1 MHLSQINSLTQVT
14 KKQWNALLVDNNP
27 FLKHEFLSALETH
40 GCVGA
45 TFGWYP
51 CHIIVTKDH
60 ELIAACPLYVKDNSY
75 GELVFDWAWADA
87 YARSGHQYYPKLV
100 SALPYTPVTS
110 QRLLIRAD
118 QDRDELSRQIL
129 GFALQIADHNKMS
142 SLHWLFPSK
151 EETSHFSQHQ
161 HFIRSGYQFH
171 WHNKNYRHFD
181 DYLQALS
188 SKKRKA
194 IRRERRLV
202 AEAGV
207 TLRRVSGAQASEQ
220 DWANLH
226 HFYRITFERKSGYA
240 TFNLNFFHDIA
251 NSMGEQILLV
261 FAERNGCSIA
271 AALMLQ
277 SEHTLYGRH
286 WGCDE
291 FVDGMHFEACYYQG
305 IEHCIDNGL
314 TTFEP
319 GAQGEF
325 KLSRGFLP
333 TRTWSAHWL
342 AHPEYHRLIERH
354 TDHETEMLGEIIEE
368 LETHSPYRKVTPPAK
383 KTN

>member
-1 MHLSQINSLTQVT
+1 MRLSQINSLTQVN
-14 KKQWNALLVDNNP
+14 KNQWNALLRDNNP
-27 FLKHEFLSALETH
+27 FLKYEFLSALECH
-40 GCVGA
+40 GCVGE

-51 CHIIVTKDH
+51 CHIVAEDH
-60 ELIAACPLYVKDNSY
+60 GELVAACPLYIKDNSY
-75 GELVFDWAWADA
+75 GELVFDHAWADA
-87 YARSGHQYYPKLV
+87 WARAGQQYYPKLV

-110 QRLLIRAD
+110 DRLLIRAD
-118 QDRDELSRQIL
+118 QDQAKLSEQLIE
-129 GFALQIADHNKMS
+129 FALQYATQQQLS
-142 SLHWLFPSK
+142 SLHWLFPS
-151 EETSHFSQHQ
+151 EPQCQDFAAQG

-171 WHNKNYRHFD
+171 WHNRDYRQFE
-181 DYLQALS
+181 DYLKALS

-202 AEAGV
+202 KEAGV
-207 TLRRVSGAQASEQ
+207 TLRRINGREANEQ
-220 DWANLH
+220 DWVNLH

-240 TFNLNFFHDIA
+240 TFNLAFFHDIA
-251 NSMGEQILLV
+251 ASMGEQILLV
-261 FAERNGCSIA
+261 FAEREGKTIA

-291 FVDGMHFEACYYQG
+291 FVDGLHFETCYYQG
-305 IEHCIDNGL
+305 IEHCIENGL
-314 TTFEP
+314 ATFEP

-342 AHPEYHRLIERH
+342 AHPEFHRIIRH
-354 TDHETEMLGEIIEE
+354 HTEHETGMLDDYLLE
-368 LETHSPYRKVTPPAK
+368 LADHSPYR
-383 KTN
+383 N